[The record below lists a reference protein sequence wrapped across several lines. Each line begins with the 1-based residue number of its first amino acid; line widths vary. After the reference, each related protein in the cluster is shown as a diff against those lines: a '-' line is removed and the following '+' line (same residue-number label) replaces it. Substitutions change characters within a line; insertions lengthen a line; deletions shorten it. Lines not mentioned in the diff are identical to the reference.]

1 MGLFS
6 KEACEFCGTEV
17 GMLKRSKL
25 ASKEFICNDCK
36 RKTNYFARMDY
47 TSKDAAQSMMETLG
61 QEEADFE
68 ASFDSAENRFQS
80 AERSFK
86 TWDLGSLRVHYRC
99 NTRLGAFQI
108 NLDAMSRYEHI
119 PVFYFDTMIPYEFA
133 SENEILSDIRRNEVT
148 NMNVNYVNVEESKD
162 AEGNVTSA
170 AVVIPYN
177 SDCIREIKLKG
188 DIRNKEEEEA
198 FYDFAQRINQ
208 DRINWLNN
216 GLYDQARKNKMQ
228 ARNLGDTAMAA
239 LKAASTGGS
248 VEDVVK
254 QGIEMAN
261 EIEEGKVKQGLFGK
275 LLKK

>member
-6 KEACEFCGTEV
+6 KEACTFCDTEV

-25 ASKEFICNDCK
+25 ATKEFICNDCK

-47 TSKDAAQSMMETLG
+47 TSKALAQSMMETLG

-68 ASFDSAENRFQS
+68 ASFDNAENRFQS
-80 AERSFK
+80 AERSFN
-86 TWDLGSLRVHYRC
+86 TWDLGSLRVHYRR
-99 NTRLGAFQI
+99 NTRTGAFQI

-133 SENEILSDIRRNEVT
+133 SENSVLADSRRHEVT
-148 NMNVNYVNVEESKD
+148 NMNANYVTVEESKD
-162 AEGNVTSA
+162 AEGKVTSCS
-170 AVVIPYN
+170 VVIPYN
-177 SDCIREIKLKG
+177 NDCIREIKLKG
-188 DIRNKEEEEA
+188 DVRNNEEVEV

-216 GLYDQARKNKMQ
+216 GLYDEERKNKMQ
-228 ARNLGDTAMAA
+228 MRNLGDTAMAA
-239 LKAASTGGS
+239 FKAAVTGGS
-248 VEDVVK
+248 VEDAVK
-254 QGIEMAN
+254 QGVETAN
-261 EIEEGKVKQGLFGK
+261 DIEEGKVKQGFFGK